1 MKSLYLLTF
10 LFSSAVYS
18 SYAQKT
24 VEINSIKVFE
34 KARVKI
40 TSEVAHIT
48 VCSDLKLSKN
58 CKNYFQSG
66 TNEFSETALTNS
78 EANSISKQKGINGIR
93 NIGTEKITSKTSIRY
108 LDKAN
113 SRIYFI
119 GSGKNLNIAEYTT
132 TQGSIARKAASQE
145 NIKCRGAC
153 FDRQDGCINDCY
165 KLPGT
170 AVFDCIDACTFS
182 YLGCAAICDKY
193 KPKYHLVLNDLLLKP
208 VTIQTK

>member
-1 MKSLYLLTF
+1 MKYLYFLTF
-10 LFSSAVYS
+10 LFSLAVYS
-18 SYAQKT
+18 GYAQKT
-24 VEINSIKVFE
+24 VVINSIKVFE

-40 TSEVAHIT
+40 TAAVAHIT
-48 VCSDLKLSKN
+48 VCSDIKLSKN

-66 TNEFSETALTNS
+66 TNEFNETALTNS

-93 NIGTEKITSKTSIRY
+93 NIGTEKISSKTSIRY
-108 LDKAN
+108 LDKAI

-132 TQGSIARKAASQE
+132 TQGSIARKASSQE

-153 FDRQDGCINDCY
+153 SERENGCYDGCY
-165 KLPGT
+165 KLPET
-170 AVFDCIDACTFS
+170 AMHDCVDACDFS
-182 YLGCAAICDKY
+182 YLGCVAICDRY
-193 KPKYHLVLNDLLLKP
+193 KPKYHLILNDLLLKP